1 MERLVYIDSGICQAH
16 FPKWSGCFPKLR
28 GASDGSDIATTRA
41 YMPCHS
47 QADDYHHHN
56 YHLGY
61 PGAVGRSLVAR
72 PATRIRVAWVSA
84 SRKFA

>member
-1 MERLVYIDSGICQAH
+1 MERLVYIDSEICQAN

-28 GASDGSDIATTRA
+28 GTSDGSDIATIRA
-41 YMPCHS
+41 YMPSHG
-47 QADDYHHHN
+47 QADDYDHYN

-61 PGAVGRSLVAR
+61 PGAVGRGLVAR
-72 PATRIRVAWVSA
+72 PTTRIRVAWVSA